1 MGAGFTRGCFRVYIH
16 ACRMLLA
23 DMPGQQNI
31 AVTPEHALG
40 NASFHVD
47 LLSYRPIAP
56 TRHSAVVI
64 FFHFFRTPI
73 MEKSPETQKAL
84 AVLEKFTSDQC
95 CGKCISCRE
104 GTRQMQQILADSAL
118 PFPSQEELELLD
130 ELGALIDHTARC
142 GLGKS
147 IARQV
152 LSVLEHQGG
161 EERVIEEYL
170 PGPYQEL
177 IFFDIDPQRC
187 KGCSR
192 CARSCPVN
200 AISGVIKKPFVINH
214 ELCIKCGTCMM
225 NCKFG
230 AISIKD

>member
-1 MGAGFTRGCFRVYIH
+1 MFAAAFCGHIGRRSCRRSGHVSGNPAVSDRFRRVFH
-16 ACRMLLA
+16 
-23 DMPGQQNI
+23 
-31 AVTPEHALG
+31 
-40 NASFHVD
+40 SFVI
-47 LLSYRPIAP
+47 LLSLLSDA
-56 TRHSAVVI
+56 
-64 FFHFFRTPI
+64 I

-104 GTRQMQQILADSAL
+104 GTRQMQQILTDSPL
-118 PFPSQEELELLD
+118 PFPSKEDLSLLSEIGELIE
-130 ELGALIDHTARC
+130 HTARC

-152 LSVLEHQGG
+152 LSVLEHQGS

-177 IFFDIDPQRC
+177 IFFHIDPARC

-200 AISGVIKKPFVINH
+200 AISGVIKQPFVINH